1 MRGRRC
7 PSAGADKVSRA
18 PSGHRLVA
26 RLSKRGRGAASPG
39 RRAAGGGRRRGRQG
53 RGGRGAAWDLRRRPG
68 ALRVLPPAPPL
79 SPPRPA
85 SRSPPPR
92 RVGPGRAERREIVS
106 TANKKR
112 RHMTRQEEGKRR
124 EGVERGEEGRDRA
137 QGAEGAGERE
147 NVGRA
152 ARGLGRAARTRGGGP
167 CLPPSAPRSVPH
179 PGAPEAQPGP
189 RPGRAGRIPLLRHR
203 GAGVAGSGPRDQERP
218 RPWAAGLVVLEARGR
233 SPGKRQATRASRL
246 WAAGNVSSERSYPI
260 RMPYMARK

>member
-7 PSAGADKVSRA
+7 PSAGADKLSRA

-26 RLSKRGRGAASPG
+26 RLRTRGRGAASPG

-106 TANKKR
+106 TR
-112 RHMTRQEEGKRR
+112 GERHKGTAASGPGGRSFSRLPAGR
-124 EGVERGEEGRDRA
+124 EGGHYRLQSQRPKGHAGGASPASRA
-137 QGAEGAGERE
+137 QGP
-147 NVGRA
+147 
-152 ARGLGRAARTRGGGP
+152 T
-167 CLPPSAPRSVPH
+167 
-179 PGAPEAQPGP
+179 
-189 RPGRAGRIPLLRHR
+189 
-203 GAGVAGSGPRDQERP
+203 
-218 RPWAAGLVVLEARGR
+218 
-233 SPGKRQATRASRL
+233 
-246 WAAGNVSSERSYPI
+246 YF
-260 RMPYMARK
+260 